1 MVERVLELKTFVHE
15 SVEIFE
21 KHLHLTAPQ
30 WRQAQEL
37 KDEIMKKGFIVTKK
51 LQLEDLTP
59 GYFFRK
65 WSGLRNVL
73 QVNGSLIAER
83 IVESMKK
90 REKEL
95 LGNSF
100 FLAAVYMDVRNMDLL
115 STEQKEKAHATV
127 LQLVLRTKGLDNQ
140 PAEDAPPEESPV
152 LSSSGAEDSDSDEE
166 MKQARR
172 TLLSASRPLSSEFED
187 EREPEAT
194 DSQPPAKKRK
204 EQQTPQ
210 ELCREK
216 TREALELYN
225 TSKPLL
231 KKSKLPLRE
240 LIQKEY
246 PGRKRI
252 INF

>member
-1 MVERVLELKTFVHE
+1 MLELKTFVHE

-73 QVNGSLIAER
+73 QVNGSIIAER

>member
-1 MVERVLELKTFVHE
+1 MVERVLELKAFVHE
-15 SVEIFE
+15 SVEIYE
-21 KHLHLTAPQ
+21 KHLQLTAPQ
-30 WRQAQEL
+30 WRQAQDL
-37 KDEIMKKGFIVTKK
+37 KFLLKKGYLVTKK
-51 LQLEDLTP
+51 LQLTP

-65 WSGLRNVL
+65 WTGLRDFL
-73 QVNGSLIAER
+73 QVNGSIIAEK
-83 IVESMKK
+83 IMESMKK

-100 FLAAVYMDVRNMDLL
+100 FLAAVYMDVHNMDLL
-115 STEQKEKAHATV
+115 STAQKETAHATV
-127 LQLVLRTKGLDNQ
+127 LELVLRTKGFDNQ
-140 PAEDAPPEESPV
+140 PAEDAPESPV
-152 LSSSGAEDSDSDEE
+152 LSSSSAEDSDSDEE
-166 MKQARR
+166 MKQARK
-172 TLLSASRPLSSEFED
+172 TLLFSSRPLSSEFEE

-231 KKSKLPLRE
+231 KKSKLPLSE

>member
-1 MVERVLELKTFVHE
+1 MLELKTFVHE

-231 KKSKLPLRE
+231 KKSKLPLSE

>member
-1 MVERVLELKTFVHE
+1 MLELKAFVHE

-37 KDEIMKKGFIVTKK
+37 KDEIMKKGFIVTKM

>member
-37 KDEIMKKGFIVTKK
+37 KDEIMKKGFIVTKM